1 MARKKEEDLS
11 GINQRRIAE
20 VAKELFMKYGVEET
34 KIDDVAKK
42 AGMSKSTLYVYFR
55 SKEDI
60 KNYIALEAM
69 KYLQSNMQSLLSHQK
84 LDKKGLFLEI
94 CYFFVLFQEKY
105 PMNFQL
111 LISEICVDKEIMN
124 RTPFLLEIY
133 ELGEKV
139 NQIFFSLIR
148 MLYDKRSNST
158 DKELQG
164 MILMLWGSIY
174 GIIIIAYNK
183 QKYIEMSMNTSK
195 EQFLN
200 DSFIK
205 LYEVLGGY
213 ES

>member
-1 MARKKEEDLS
+1 MARKKAEHLS
-11 GINQRRIAE
+11 EINQRRIAE

-60 KNYIALEAM
+60 KNYISLEAM
-69 KYLQSNMQSLLSHQK
+69 KYLQANVQSLLSHQQ
-84 LDKKGLFLEI
+84 LDKKDLFLEI

-111 LISEICVDKEIMN
+111 LIGEICVDKEIMN
-124 RTPFLLEIY
+124 RAPFLLEIY
-133 ELGEKV
+133 EMGEKV
-139 NQIFFSLIR
+139 NQMFFSLIR

-174 GIIIIAYNK
+174 GIITIANNK
-183 QKYIEMSMNTSK
+183 QKYIEMIMNTSK
-195 EQFLN
+195 EQYLN

-205 LYEVLGGY
+205 LYEVLGGD